1 MISKLDKNT
10 DRLARHARVRK
21 KIGGTAERPRFDVY
35 RSNMHIYVQVIDDVA
50 GKTLAA
56 ASTVEKEIGKMVE
69 GKSKTEAAK
78 IVGAEAAKRAIAAG
92 ITEVVFDRGGYIYTG
107 CGRRKRSRPEILGR
121 LLWQKETKSSIK
133 TEARSA
139 RTIPRTDS
147 LPLTA

>member
-21 KIGGTAERPRFDVY
+21 KVGGTAERPRFDVY

-107 CGRRKRSRPEILGR
+107 RVAAVADGAR
-121 LLWQKETKSSIK
+121 
-133 TEARSA
+133 EAG
-139 RTIPRTDS
+139 
-147 LPLTA
+147 LKF